1 MVGSG
6 THETQTQLK
15 QTLCLGHLQGPFPHV
30 AALVPDDVG
39 YHSAAFPTVRAF
51 TASVSSTH
59 LSVFMAFVN
68 YLGEL

>member
-6 THETQTQLK
+6 MHETQIQLK
-15 QTLCLGHLQGPFPHV
+15 QTLCLGHLQGPFSRV
-30 AALVPDDVG
+30 AVVVPDDVG

-51 TASVSSTH
+51 TASASSTH
-59 LSVFMAFVN
+59 LTIFMAFVN

>member
-6 THETQTQLK
+6 MHETQTQLK
-15 QTLCLGHLQGPFPHV
+15 QALCLGHLQGSFSH
-30 AALVPDDVG
+30 AAVLVPDDVG

-51 TASVSSTH
+51 AAFVSSTH
-59 LSVFMAFVN
+59 LSIFMAFVN